1 MVIIM
6 IMVDDHLMM
15 IIIMIMVDDH
25 LMMII
30 IMIIIMIMVDGN
42 AANAKRGGKECSM
55 TQAHTVCQTM
65 HFQD

>member
-6 IMVDDHLMM
+6 IMVDDHLM
-15 IIIMIMVDDH
+15 IIMMT
-25 LMMII
+25 
-30 IMIIIMIMVDGN
+30 IIIMIMVDGN

-55 TQAHTVCQTM
+55 TLAHTVCQTV